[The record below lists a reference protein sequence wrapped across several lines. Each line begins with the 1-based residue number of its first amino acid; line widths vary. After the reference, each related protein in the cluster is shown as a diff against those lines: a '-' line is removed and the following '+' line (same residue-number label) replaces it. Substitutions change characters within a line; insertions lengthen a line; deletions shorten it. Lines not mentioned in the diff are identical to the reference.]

1 MKAFDVPTCTSFES
15 IDRYVCTVAQVD
27 ILDMHIAL
35 DFEIRV
41 YEENSKPQVFN
52 KNKKNDFNRRE
63 RDCQRGGEGRRP
75 TKRILKALLKKRQ
88 TQKYN

>member
-63 RDCQRGGEGRRP
+63 RERETVREEGRGEG
-75 TKRILKALLKKRQ
+75 LQ
-88 TQKYN
+88 SGF